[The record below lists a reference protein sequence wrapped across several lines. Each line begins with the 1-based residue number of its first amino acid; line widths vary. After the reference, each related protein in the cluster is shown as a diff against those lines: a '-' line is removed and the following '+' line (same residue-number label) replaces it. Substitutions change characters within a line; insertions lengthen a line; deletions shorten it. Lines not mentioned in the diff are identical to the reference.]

1 MLNKPLNILISGSGI
16 AGSVFAWWMIRAW
29 PSATITI
36 VERAPALRLTG
47 ASVDIRSSAVDIIK
61 WMGMEAEI
69 RKHSTHEAGMQ
80 WVKANGKPI
89 GTIYA
94 SGRTDMQT
102 ISSEFEIFRGALA
115 KIFLEPS
122 LDKVELLLDDH
133 VESFSEH
140 EYGVDVTFAKSKE
153 TKTYDLLVAADG
165 LWSKIRGQLFNTP
178 PMEQIRDEGMHVCYF
193 TIKKDMLESDK
204 LAKWHSA
211 TRGRVTLLRP
221 DPDPAGR
228 TRGNLMCITTKKD
241 VKMKA
246 KLNETLRQGN
256 EAYMQLM
263 EEEFKDVGW
272 VVPEVLQ
279 CMRESDDFYCSL
291 FAQTRCPKLC
301 GSRVVLLGDAAYA
314 TPGMG
319 TSLAIIGGYVL
330 AGEILRSSGEIQ
342 PALEKYESLMKLFV
356 KSQQGDNEMMQIL
369 NPQTS
374 LGIAIRDI
382 VMSTLLGLKIDRIAM
397 YVAAMIG
404 FTEKKVAFPEYP
416 WPEGPRKEEK

>member
-1 MLNKPLNILISGSGI
+1 
-16 AGSVFAWWMIRAW
+16 
-29 PSATITI
+29 
-36 VERAPALRLTG
+36 
-47 ASVDIRSSAVDIIK
+47 
-61 WMGMEAEI
+61 MEAEI
-69 RKHSTHEAGMQ
+69 RKHSTHEAGIQ
-80 WVKANGKPI
+80 WVKSDGRPI

-122 LDKVELLLDDH
+122 LDKVELLFNEY

-140 EYGVDVTFAKSKE
+140 ENGVDVTFAKSKE
-153 TKTYDLLVAADG
+153 TKRYDLLIAADG
-165 LWSKIRGQLFNTP
+165 LWSKIRGQLLNTP
-178 PMEQIRDEGMHVCYF
+178 PMEQVKDEGMHVCFF
-193 TIKKDMLESDK
+193 TIKKDMLEADK

-211 TRGRVTLLRP
+211 TRGRVTFLRP

-228 TRGNLMCITTKKD
+228 TRGNLMFVTTKKD
-241 VKMKA
+241 VEMKA

-256 EAYMQLM
+256 EAFMDLM
-263 EEEFKDVGW
+263 EEEFKDIEW
-272 VVPEVLQ
+272 VVPEVLK

-301 GSRVVLLGDAAYA
+301 GNRVVLLGDAAYA

-319 TSLAIIGGYVL
+319 TSLAIIGAYTL

-342 PALEKYESLMKLFV
+342 PALENYEALMTPFV
-356 KSQQGDNEMMQIL
+356 KSQQGDDEMMQIL

-374 LGIAIRDI
+374 WGLAIRDV
-382 VMSTLLGLKIDRIAM
+382 VMATLLGLKIDRIAM
-397 YVAAMIG
+397 YAAAKLG
-404 FTEKKVAFPEYP
+404 FTEKKVSFPEYP
-416 WPEGPRKEEK
+416 WPEGLRMEAE